1 MRDDLENLR
10 IYELG
15 EAFPTLDLSSREK
28 ENFRQVYVTRVVQK
42 QADGGVDI
50 YLRCTRIISRRDIKK
65 LEMLMQKRLFS
76 SCGAAVTLRE
86 AFDLEEASF
95 AKIWREYRDSFE
107 DELMEKSMIA
117 FSLFQAARVNVSD
130 SGLEIAMEDSFIAKE
145 SARIIEKLANEVFTD
160 RFGLSPV
167 LSFAYSEVKREAE
180 DAYGSDVSPYI
191 FESRAFAKPAEDVS
205 HAEEPVERGEGEV
218 EEKTSK
224 GKDSGERE
232 ETASKKAPA
241 NSGKAYS
248 KAKYAKK
255 RLPDDPEIFY
265 GKSFEGN
272 EVAIEEILDEIG
284 EVVVRGKILKVETT
298 DLQKTGKV
306 IISFVLTDFTDSIRT
321 KIFVEQDEKEEML
334 SHIAEGKFV
343 RMKAVAKYDTYL
355 DELGL
360 SSVRGIKNI
369 ADYTEKRTDNAPVK
383 RIELHAHTQMSDMD
397 AVIKPEVL
405 VRTAFDWGHEAI
417 AITDHGVVQ
426 AFTEAKKAF
435 DPKKMTDEEKE
446 RLKNFKVIYGC
457 EGYIVDDEAEV
468 VVDRRGHEYRPGPD
482 GKYSDEDIR
491 KMPAYHIILLCRN
504 ITGRTNL
511 YRLVSESHLKYYSR
525 VPKIPKS
532 LLREY
537 REGIIVGSACEAGE
551 LFQAILWDKPEK
563 ELERIASF
571 YDYYEIQPIGNNSFM
586 IDDDRYPQVENENDL
601 RRLNRRIYELGEHDG
616 KLTVATCDVHFLNPE
631 DEVYRRI
638 IMYAKGFEGADR
650 QPPLYLHTTEEML
663 REFSYLGDESARDV
677 VINNPKKISD
687 MIEKINPVRP
697 DKCPPVIEDSDKTL
711 REICETRARA
721 MYGDPLPKPV
731 SERLEHELESIIK
744 NGFAVMYIIAQ
755 KLVWKSNED
764 GYLVGSR
771 GSVGSSF
778 VATMSGITEV
788 NPLPAHYYCKKCHY
802 SDFDSEEVKRYSQSS
817 GCDMPDRLCPVCGE
831 PLEKEGHN
839 IPFETFLGFYG
850 DKEPD
855 IDLNF
860 SGEYQNKAHD
870 YTEVIFGDGQTFR
883 AGTVGTL
890 ADKTAFGYVLKYC
903 EEHDLTRR
911 DIEKERLSMGC
922 IGVKRTTGQ
931 HPGGII
937 VLPLGEQI
945 YSFTPVQHPANDM
958 SSKTVTTHFEY
969 HAIDQNLLKLDIL
982 GHDDPTMIRALEDYT
997 GVDAKTIRMDDE
1009 KVLSLFRSTEALGI
1023 SPDDIDGCELG
1034 TLGLP
1039 ELGTDFVI
1047 QMLKDTKPQSFS
1059 DMIRISGL
1067 SHGTDVWLNNT
1078 QTLIADGKCTLS
1090 SAICTRDD
1098 IMTYLI
1104 SKGIE
1109 SGKAFKIM
1117 ESVRKGKGLT
1127 SEMEEDMT
1135 AHDVPDWYIW
1145 SCKRIK
1151 YMFPKAHACAYV
1163 MMAFRIGFYKINYP
1177 LAYYAAY
1184 FGIRAKAFD
1193 YAKMCRGPKVLKD
1206 NMNELKKLAKPTPN
1220 DKEQLSDMKLVK
1232 EMYAR
1237 GFDFAPIDIYKSKA
1251 RMFTI
1256 VDGKIMPSLLSIAG
1270 LGEKAAEQIADE
1282 ASKGKFISKEDFKT
1296 RCGVGQ
1302 TVVDTMSALGLLDG
1316 LTESNQISLFDLV

>member
-1 MRDDLENLR
+1 MRDDLENLKV
-10 IYELG
+10 YELT
-15 EAFPTLDLSSREK
+15 EAFPSLQLSAQEK
-28 ENFRQVYVTRVVQK
+28 ETFRQIYVTRVVQSK
-42 QADGGVDI
+42 DRGNVDI
-50 YLRCTRIISRRDIKK
+50 YLRCTRIVKRRDIKK

-76 SCGAAVTLRE
+76 SCGAAVTLKE
-86 AFDLEEASF
+86 AFDIGETSF
-95 AKIWREYRDSFE
+95 AKIWREYRDSIE
-107 DELMEKSMIA
+107 DEMMAQSPLA
-117 FSLFQAARVNVSD
+117 FNVFQTAKTDVDENGFCIRL
-130 SGLEIAMEDSFIAKE
+130 GDSFIARE
-145 SARIIEKLANEVFTD
+145 CSTIIGGLIETVFED
-160 RFGLSPV
+160 KFGMTPETL
-167 LSFAYSEVKREAE
+167 FDFHEIKREEGADYEFSE
-180 DAYGSDVSPYI
+180 DPHGQF
-191 FESRAFAKPAEDVS
+191 FEALETT
-205 HAEEPVERGEGEV
+205 
-218 EEKTSK
+218 EKTEASPEGDEAAPGEKTEERAKKEPAAGAAK
-224 GKDSGERE
+224 G
-232 ETASKKAPA
+232 ASK
-241 NSGKAYS
+241 AYKQS
-248 KAKYAKK
+248 RFMKK
-255 RLPDDPEIFY
+255 RLPDDPDIFY
-265 GKSFEGN
+265 GRSFDGTEI
-272 EVAIEEILDEIG
+272 AIKEIVDEIG
-284 EVVVRGKILKVETT
+284 DVVVRGKILKVETM
-298 DLQKTGKV
+298 DLQKTLKTL
-306 IISFVLTDFTDSIRT
+306 ITFVVTDFTDSIRV
-321 KIFVEQDEKEEML
+321 KIFLEQDEKDEVL
-334 SHIAEGKFV
+334 AHIDAGKYV
-343 RMKAVAKYDTYL
+343 RLKAMAKYDTYL
-355 DELGL
+355 NELGL

-369 ADYTEKRTDNAPVK
+369 PDFTVKRMDNAPEK
-383 RIELHAHTQMSDMD
+383 RVELHAHTQMSDMD
-397 AVIKPEVL
+397 AVIDPKVL
-405 VRTAFDWGHEAI
+405 VKTAFDWGHDAI

-426 AFTEAKKAF
+426 AFTDAEHAL
-435 DPKKMTDEEKE
+435 DPKKMSDEEKE
-446 RLKNFKVIYGC
+446 RFKKFKIIYGC

-468 VVDRRGHEYRPGPD
+468 VRDRKGHEWYPGPD
-482 GKYSDEDIR
+482 GRYSDEDIR
-491 KMPAYHIILLCRN
+491 RMPAYHIILLCRN

-511 YRLVSESHLKYYSR
+511 YRLVSESHLKYYYR
-525 VPKIPKS
+525 GIPRIPKS
-532 LLREY
+532 MLREH

-551 LFQAILWDKPEK
+551 LFQAILWDKPEE
-563 ELERIASF
+563 ELRRIADF
-571 YDYYEIQPIGNNSFM
+571 YDYYEIQPIGNNAFM
-586 IDDDRYPQVENENDL
+586 KDDDRFPQVEDDNDL

-638 IMYAKGFEGADR
+638 IMSAKGFEDADR

-677 VINNPKKISD
+677 VINNPKKISR
-687 MIEKINPVRP
+687 MIERIKPVRP

-721 MYGDPLPKPV
+721 MYGDPLPEPV
-731 SERLEHELESIIK
+731 RKRLDHELESIIK

-788 NPLPAHYYCKKCHY
+788 NPLPAHYYCENCHY
-802 SDFDSEEVKRYSQSS
+802 SDFDSETVKQFAQSS
-817 GCDMPDRLCPVCGE
+817 GCDMPDKTCPVCGK
-831 PLEKEGHN
+831 PLKKDGHN

-870 YTEVIFGDGQTFR
+870 YTEVIFGAGQTFR

-903 EEHDLTRR
+903 EEHDIKMR

-922 IGVKRTTGQ
+922 MGVKRTTGQ

-937 VLPLGEQI
+937 VLPIGEQI
-945 YSFTPVQHPANDM
+945 YSFTPIQHPANDM
-958 SSKTVTTHFEY
+958 TSKTVTTHFDY
-969 HAIDQNLLKLDIL
+969 HSIDQNLLKLDIL

-997 GVDAKTIRMDDE
+997 GVDAKSIRMDDE
-1009 KVLSLFRSTEALGI
+1009 KVLSLFKSTEALGI
-1023 SPDDIDGCELG
+1023 TPKDIDGCELG
-1034 TLGLP
+1034 TLGVP

-1047 QMLKDTKPQSFS
+1047 QMLKDTKPSSFS

-1104 SKGIE
+1104 SKGVE

-1117 ESVRKGKGLT
+1117 ESVRKGRGLT
-1127 SEMEEDMT
+1127 PDMEEDMT
-1135 AHDVPDWYIW
+1135 AHEVPDWYIW

-1163 MMAFRIGFYKINYP
+1163 MMAFRIAYFKIYYP

-1193 YAKMCRGPKVLKD
+1193 YEKMCLGPKVLKE
-1206 NMNELKKLAKPTPN
+1206 NMDAIKKTPKPS
-1220 DKEQLSDMKLVK
+1220 DKEKEQLGDMKLVQ

-1237 GFDFAPIDIYKSKA
+1237 GFEFAPIDIYRSKA
-1251 RMFTI
+1251 RMFSI
-1256 VDGKIMPSLLSIAG
+1256 VDGKIMPSLASIAG

-1282 ASKGKFISKEDFKT
+1282 ASKGKFISKEDFKS

-1302 TVVDTMSALGLLDG
+1302 TVIDTMSSLGLLEG
-1316 LTESNQISLFDLV
+1316 LSESNQISIFDLV